1 MKQIIKKVLS
11 IYMIST
17 LVLSM
22 LLSSLQRV
30 SADESENIP
39 NSPIKV
45 LEENISDES
54 IDNIDNNVMA
64 HSTTSSWKKHTE
76 KFSLSKTKLTV
87 AAVSILLIAATG
99 IGASDAA
106 VVALNLVSYCIDHS
120 MNIPSYIYFK
130 GLRCVSRSSVGKVYF
145 RYKGK
150 LYYDSKFKK
159 PIVNKTLTWSRRWGH

>member
-11 IYMIST
+11 ICMIST

-54 IDNIDNNVMA
+54 IDNIDN
-64 HSTTSSWKKHTE
+64 
-76 KFSLSKTKLTV
+76 
-87 AAVSILLIAATG
+87 
-99 IGASDAA
+99 
-106 VVALNLVSYCIDHS
+106 
-120 MNIPSYIYFK
+120 
-130 GLRCVSRSSVGKVYF
+130 
-145 RYKGK
+145 
-150 LYYDSKFKK
+150 
-159 PIVNKTLTWSRRWGH
+159 KTLTWSKRWGH

>member
-45 LEENISDES
+45 LEENISDQSLYIKYYMTIDLHES
-54 IDNIDNNVMA
+54 LRYTFRGNIFLPV
-64 HSTTSSWKKHTE
+64 
-76 KFSLSKTKLTV
+76 L
-87 AAVSILLIAATG
+87 
-99 IGASDAA
+99 
-106 VVALNLVSYCIDHS
+106 
-120 MNIPSYIYFK
+120 
-130 GLRCVSRSSVGKVYF
+130 
-145 RYKGK
+145 
-150 LYYDSKFKK
+150 
-159 PIVNKTLTWSRRWGH
+159 

>member
-11 IYMIST
+11 ICMIST

-64 HSTTSSWKKHTE
+64 RRTTSSWKKHI
-76 KFSLSKTKLTV
+76 SQ
-87 AAVSILLIAATG
+87 
-99 IGASDAA
+99 
-106 VVALNLVSYCIDHS
+106 
-120 MNIPSYIYFK
+120 
-130 GLRCVSRSSVGKVYF
+130 
-145 RYKGK
+145 
-150 LYYDSKFKK
+150 
-159 PIVNKTLTWSRRWGH
+159 

>member
-11 IYMIST
+11 ICMIST

-54 IDNIDNNVMA
+54 IDKID
-64 HSTTSSWKKHTE
+64 
-76 KFSLSKTKLTV
+76 
-87 AAVSILLIAATG
+87 
-99 IGASDAA
+99 
-106 VVALNLVSYCIDHS
+106 
-120 MNIPSYIYFK
+120 
-130 GLRCVSRSSVGKVYF
+130 
-145 RYKGK
+145 
-150 LYYDSKFKK
+150 
-159 PIVNKTLTWSRRWGH
+159 NKTLTWSKRWGH

>member
-11 IYMIST
+11 ICMIST

-54 IDNIDNNVMA
+54 IYNID
-64 HSTTSSWKKHTE
+64 
-76 KFSLSKTKLTV
+76 
-87 AAVSILLIAATG
+87 
-99 IGASDAA
+99 
-106 VVALNLVSYCIDHS
+106 
-120 MNIPSYIYFK
+120 
-130 GLRCVSRSSVGKVYF
+130 
-145 RYKGK
+145 
-150 LYYDSKFKK
+150 
-159 PIVNKTLTWSRRWGH
+159 NKTLTWSKRWGH

>member
-17 LVLSM
+17 LILSM

-54 IDNIDNNVMA
+54 IDNIDN
-64 HSTTSSWKKHTE
+64 
-76 KFSLSKTKLTV
+76 
-87 AAVSILLIAATG
+87 
-99 IGASDAA
+99 
-106 VVALNLVSYCIDHS
+106 
-120 MNIPSYIYFK
+120 
-130 GLRCVSRSSVGKVYF
+130 
-145 RYKGK
+145 
-150 LYYDSKFKK
+150 
-159 PIVNKTLTWSRRWGH
+159 KTLTWSKRWGH

>member
-1 MKQIIKKVLS
+1 MEQIIKKVLS

-54 IDNIDNNVMA
+54 IDNIDN
-64 HSTTSSWKKHTE
+64 
-76 KFSLSKTKLTV
+76 
-87 AAVSILLIAATG
+87 
-99 IGASDAA
+99 
-106 VVALNLVSYCIDHS
+106 
-120 MNIPSYIYFK
+120 
-130 GLRCVSRSSVGKVYF
+130 
-145 RYKGK
+145 
-150 LYYDSKFKK
+150 
-159 PIVNKTLTWSRRWGH
+159 KTLTWSKRWGH

>member
-11 IYMIST
+11 IYMIFT

-54 IDNIDNNVMA
+54 IDNIDN
-64 HSTTSSWKKHTE
+64 
-76 KFSLSKTKLTV
+76 
-87 AAVSILLIAATG
+87 
-99 IGASDAA
+99 
-106 VVALNLVSYCIDHS
+106 
-120 MNIPSYIYFK
+120 
-130 GLRCVSRSSVGKVYF
+130 
-145 RYKGK
+145 
-150 LYYDSKFKK
+150 
-159 PIVNKTLTWSRRWGH
+159 KTLTWSKRWGH

>member
-11 IYMIST
+11 ICMIST

-54 IDNIDNNVMA
+54 IDNIDN
-64 HSTTSSWKKHTE
+64 
-76 KFSLSKTKLTV
+76 
-87 AAVSILLIAATG
+87 
-99 IGASDAA
+99 
-106 VVALNLVSYCIDHS
+106 
-120 MNIPSYIYFK
+120 
-130 GLRCVSRSSVGKVYF
+130 
-145 RYKGK
+145 
-150 LYYDSKFKK
+150 
-159 PIVNKTLTWSRRWGH
+159 KTLTWSKRWRH

>member
-45 LEENISDES
+45 LEAADLG
-54 IDNIDNNVMA
+54 A
-64 HSTTSSWKKHTE
+64 HLHR
-76 KFSLSKTKLTV
+76 
-87 AAVSILLIAATG
+87 A
-99 IGASDAA
+99 
-106 VVALNLVSYCIDHS
+106 
-120 MNIPSYIYFK
+120 
-130 GLRCVSRSSVGKVYF
+130 
-145 RYKGK
+145 
-150 LYYDSKFKK
+150 
-159 PIVNKTLTWSRRWGH
+159 GHCGRTDP

>member
-11 IYMIST
+11 ICMIST

-54 IDNIDNNVMA
+54 IDNIDN
-64 HSTTSSWKKHTE
+64 
-76 KFSLSKTKLTV
+76 
-87 AAVSILLIAATG
+87 
-99 IGASDAA
+99 
-106 VVALNLVSYCIDHS
+106 
-120 MNIPSYIYFK
+120 
-130 GLRCVSRSSVGKVYF
+130 
-145 RYKGK
+145 
-150 LYYDSKFKK
+150 
-159 PIVNKTLTWSRRWGH
+159 KTLTWSKRWGISNEKFISQ

>member
-45 LEENISDES
+45 LEEYISVEF
-54 IDNIDNNVMA
+54 IYNID
-64 HSTTSSWKKHTE
+64 
-76 KFSLSKTKLTV
+76 
-87 AAVSILLIAATG
+87 
-99 IGASDAA
+99 
-106 VVALNLVSYCIDHS
+106 
-120 MNIPSYIYFK
+120 
-130 GLRCVSRSSVGKVYF
+130 
-145 RYKGK
+145 
-150 LYYDSKFKK
+150 
-159 PIVNKTLTWSRRWGH
+159 NKTLTWSKRWGH

>member
-39 NSPIKV
+39 NSHIKV

-54 IDNIDNNVMA
+54 IDNIDN
-64 HSTTSSWKKHTE
+64 
-76 KFSLSKTKLTV
+76 
-87 AAVSILLIAATG
+87 
-99 IGASDAA
+99 
-106 VVALNLVSYCIDHS
+106 
-120 MNIPSYIYFK
+120 
-130 GLRCVSRSSVGKVYF
+130 
-145 RYKGK
+145 
-150 LYYDSKFKK
+150 
-159 PIVNKTLTWSRRWGH
+159 KTLTWSKRWGH

>member
-45 LEENISDES
+45 LKENISDES
-54 IDNIDNNVMA
+54 IDNIDN
-64 HSTTSSWKKHTE
+64 
-76 KFSLSKTKLTV
+76 
-87 AAVSILLIAATG
+87 
-99 IGASDAA
+99 
-106 VVALNLVSYCIDHS
+106 
-120 MNIPSYIYFK
+120 
-130 GLRCVSRSSVGKVYF
+130 
-145 RYKGK
+145 
-150 LYYDSKFKK
+150 
-159 PIVNKTLTWSRRWGH
+159 KTLTWSKRWGH

>member
-11 IYMIST
+11 ICMIST

-54 IDNIDNNVMA
+54 IDNIDN
-64 HSTTSSWKKHTE
+64 
-76 KFSLSKTKLTV
+76 
-87 AAVSILLIAATG
+87 
-99 IGASDAA
+99 
-106 VVALNLVSYCIDHS
+106 
-120 MNIPSYIYFK
+120 
-130 GLRCVSRSSVGKVYF
+130 
-145 RYKGK
+145 
-150 LYYDSKFKK
+150 
-159 PIVNKTLTWSRRWGH
+159 KTLTWSKRLGH

>member
-45 LEENISDES
+45 LEENISDQS
-54 IDNIDNNVMA
+54 LYIKYYMTIDNQN
-64 HSTTSSWKKHTE
+64 
-76 KFSLSKTKLTV
+76 F
-87 AAVSILLIAATG
+87 
-99 IGASDAA
+99 
-106 VVALNLVSYCIDHS
+106 Y
-120 MNIPSYIYFK
+120 
-130 GLRCVSRSSVGKVYF
+130 
-145 RYKGK
+145 
-150 LYYDSKFKK
+150 
-159 PIVNKTLTWSRRWGH
+159 TLKIQNSQWRLGY

>member
-45 LEENISDES
+45 LEENISDQS
-54 IDNIDNNVMA
+54 LYIKYYMTIDNQKFLYIENSKIVKLGALVMKNLF
-64 HSTTSSWKKHTE
+64 HNKRIRHFFIVDGSYLLFNLIYCLVFKYNFITTHTIIM
-76 KFSLSKTKLTV
+76 F
-87 AAVSILLIAATG
+87 IF
-99 IGASDAA
+99 
-106 VVALNLVSYCIDHS
+106 
-120 MNIPSYIYFK
+120 MNICLFI
-130 GLRCVSRSSVGKVYF
+130 GTQ
-145 RYKGK
+145 
-150 LYYDSKFKK
+150 DEE
-159 PIVNKTLTWSRRWGH
+159 

>member
-54 IDNIDNNVMA
+54 IDTID
-64 HSTTSSWKKHTE
+64 
-76 KFSLSKTKLTV
+76 
-87 AAVSILLIAATG
+87 
-99 IGASDAA
+99 
-106 VVALNLVSYCIDHS
+106 
-120 MNIPSYIYFK
+120 
-130 GLRCVSRSSVGKVYF
+130 
-145 RYKGK
+145 
-150 LYYDSKFKK
+150 
-159 PIVNKTLTWSRRWGH
+159 NKTLTWSKRWGH

>member
-45 LEENISDES
+45 LEENISDQS
-54 IDNIDNNVMA
+54 IDNIDN
-64 HSTTSSWKKHTE
+64 
-76 KFSLSKTKLTV
+76 
-87 AAVSILLIAATG
+87 
-99 IGASDAA
+99 
-106 VVALNLVSYCIDHS
+106 
-120 MNIPSYIYFK
+120 
-130 GLRCVSRSSVGKVYF
+130 
-145 RYKGK
+145 
-150 LYYDSKFKK
+150 
-159 PIVNKTLTWSRRWGH
+159 KTLTWSKRWGH